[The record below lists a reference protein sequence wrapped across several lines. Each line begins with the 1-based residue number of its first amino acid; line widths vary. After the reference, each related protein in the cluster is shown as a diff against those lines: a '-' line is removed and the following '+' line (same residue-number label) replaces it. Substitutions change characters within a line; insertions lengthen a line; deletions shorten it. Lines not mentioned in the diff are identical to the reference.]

1 MLPLKGTQ
9 VQTLVRELRS
19 LKPHRAAKKE
29 RPTLQS
35 DLPLLLTS
43 VSMVPA
49 EFRCGLDQSMCVSEV
64 SFLLFLNQLLGFS
77 G

>member
-19 LKPHRAAKKE
+19 LKPHRAAKKKKK
-29 RPTLQS
+29 RPTSQS

-43 VSMVPA
+43 VNMIPA
-49 EFRCGLDQSMCVSEV
+49 EFRFGLDQSSE
-64 SFLLFLNQLLGFS
+64 FQK
-77 G
+77 